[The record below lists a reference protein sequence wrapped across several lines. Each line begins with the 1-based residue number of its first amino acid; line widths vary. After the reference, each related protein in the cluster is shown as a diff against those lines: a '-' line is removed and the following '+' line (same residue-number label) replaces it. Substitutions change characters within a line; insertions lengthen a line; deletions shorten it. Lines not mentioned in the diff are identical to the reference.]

1 MTLALAGTLASLGFA
16 GSFVAG
22 FIGVGGAILMVPMLY
37 YVPPLLGLERLDI
50 KDVAGLT
57 MTQVLVASTL
67 GALTHGRTASLH
79 RRLAVRGGAA
89 MALGALVG
97 GVGSHYVGGR
107 ALLILFAC
115 MATLALPL
123 LVLAPTGDVAEP
135 AAAARARADGL
146 LAVMLPLGIG
156 LAAGMVGAG
165 GAFLLMPVLV
175 GVLRVPIRQSIGTS
189 LAMTGLAALMG
200 FAGKAATGQ
209 IALGPALAL
218 VSGALPG
225 APLGARLSRRA
236 PVSLLRGCLVVLVAL
251 VAARVWLDVFRH

>member
-1 MTLALAGTLASLGFA
+1 VTLALAGTLASLGFA

-37 YVPPLLGLERLDI
+37 YVPPLLGLDRLDI

-67 GALTHGRTASLH
+67 GALTHGRSVSLH

-97 GVGSHYVGGR
+97 GIGSHYVGGR

-123 LVLAPTGDVAEP
+123 LVLAPTGEVAEP
-135 AAAARARADGL
+135 AAAARADGL
-146 LAVMLPLGIG
+146 LAVVLPLGIG

-236 PVSLLRGCLVVLVAL
+236 PVGLLRGCLVVLVAL
-251 VAARVWLDVFRH
+251 VAVRVWLDVFRH